1 MITFTADRPVR
12 STLRTLNSSS
22 RPNNI
27 AVGSDNTPDNTW
39 VGTIDVASVM
49 LVASLLDVVRDQ
61 QHRGATSP
69 PPATTRASAAAAPR

>member
-1 MITFTADRPVR
+1 MKAAQKPGRFTTA
-12 STLRTLNSSS
+12 RTLNSSS

-27 AVGSDNTPDNTW
+27 AVESDNTW

-49 LVASLLDVVRDQ
+49 LVASLLDVVEDQ

-69 PPATTRASAAAAPR
+69 QSATTRASAVRRPR

>member
-1 MITFTADRPVR
+1 MITFTARGPHR
-12 STLRTLNSSS
+12 STLRTLNSS

-49 LVASLLDVVRDQ
+49 LVASLLDVVEDQ

-69 PPATTRASAAAAPR
+69 QSVTTRASTVRRPR